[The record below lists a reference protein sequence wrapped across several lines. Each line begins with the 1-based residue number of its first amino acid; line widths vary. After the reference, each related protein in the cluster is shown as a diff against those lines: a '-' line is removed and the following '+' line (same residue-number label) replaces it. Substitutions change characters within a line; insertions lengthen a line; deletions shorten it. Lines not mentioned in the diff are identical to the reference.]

1 MKKASLAL
9 LLTLIGSTAF
19 AQKFDIVGTIIEKG
33 TTTGVPS
40 ASVRVLSLPDSSMV
54 TGASTTTNGSFKIQ
68 NVKKGKYALK
78 VTFVGYRD
86 HVQSLDLTNKSGS
99 TVNVGNIEIVENSK
113 LLKDAVVSANAAQV
127 QVSGDSLVYNASAY
141 RVPEG
146 STLEALVK
154 KLPGAE
160 VDDDGNIK
168 INGKTIKK
176 ILVDK
181 KEFFLDDKQTALQN
195 LPSNIIDKIKSYDRK
210 SDFSR
215 ITGIDDGEDE
225 TVLDLQIKKGMAEG
239 WMSNLDLAAGTEH
252 RYSGNLFA
260 RRALTDAQFTL
271 IGNANNV
278 GGRGFGGGGGR
289 GGWGRGGN
297 GLSSMK
303 NAGFN
308 FATTSDK
315 LETGG
320 SVMFRYNGNDLH
332 QETNTQNLHG
342 QSSFGNEIS
351 NNKTSNISLNGNL
364 RFEWKPDSMTNIMF
378 RPRFTYSRNRGM
390 NNSVDATF
398 VDESE
403 DDVETRIDYAETFV
417 DDSLVLNI
425 FNTSRQYSQSWR
437 ENKSANGELQIN
449 RRLSDNGRNLTFR
462 FLGSFDDNLSKNLS
476 SNHTRYGYV
485 YDDSLKK
492 RIRRGNEKFTNR
504 YTLTPEKKY
513 SYTGQVTYSE
523 PIAERTYLQ
532 LSYQFNYNYSKNDRG
547 LQSYA
552 EDLDSYNKLC
562 YALQTYRYDIVGAM
576 DYMLS
581 NGYLTNYDDYTRM
594 VAERQSQF
602 SEYRNYTHTIGF
614 TFRKITDMYNL
625 SAGVE
630 LVPQHSTLN
639 YKFMGKEYNDIKRT
653 VFNYAP
659 RIDFR
664 YNFDKQTQL
673 RTTYSGHTS
682 QPSMES
688 LLDIEDDSDDRNKK
702 IGNPGLKPSF
712 QHSLNLN
719 FNTYNAELQQGIFV
733 FGNASL
739 TQNSFAQEIIVEKI
753 SQKQTTK
760 QTNINGNWN
769 GMIGF
774 GYNRGLGEK
783 KYFTVNTFTMLNY
796 THNVGLY
803 FVNDSA
809 EMAKQKITTPASLKQ
824 KTNNLGVSE
833 RLSFGFR
840 KDWFE
845 ISVNGNV
852 NYSHAETNIGEVVNP
867 DTWNF
872 SVGSELNLT
881 FDNGLS
887 LSTDISESCRRGYQ
901 SSAMNTNELVWNAQI
916 GYSFLKGKALTIT
929 AQWNDILGQQSAI
942 SRTISTNLTSES
954 RSNSLYS
961 YGMVH
966 VIYKLNV
973 FGKGGFGGFG
983 GFGGGFNPGGFGG
996 GRPGGGGFG
1005 GGRGGRRG

>member
-1 MKKASLAL
+1 
-9 LLTLIGSTAF
+9 
-19 AQKFDIVGTIIEKG
+19 
-33 TTTGVPS
+33 
-40 ASVRVLSLPDSSMV
+40 
-54 TGASTTTNGSFKIQ
+54 
-68 NVKKGKYALK
+68 
-78 VTFVGYRD
+78 
-86 HVQSLDLTNKSGS
+86 
-99 TVNVGNIEIVENSK
+99 
-113 LLKDAVVSANAAQV
+113 
-127 QVSGDSLVYNASAY
+127 
-141 RVPEG
+141 
-146 STLEALVK
+146 
-154 KLPGAE
+154 
-160 VDDDGNIK
+160 
-168 INGKTIKK
+168 
-176 ILVDK
+176 
-181 KEFFLDDKQTALQN
+181 
-195 LPSNIIDKIKSYDRK
+195 
-210 SDFSR
+210 
-215 ITGIDDGEDE
+215 
-225 TVLDLQIKKGMAEG
+225 
-239 WMSNLDLAAGTEH
+239 
-252 RYSGNLFA
+252 
-260 RRALTDAQFTL
+260 
-271 IGNANNV
+271 
-278 GGRGFGGGGGR
+278 
-289 GGWGRGGN
+289 
-297 GLSSMK
+297 
-303 NAGFN
+303 
-308 FATTSDK
+308 
-315 LETGG
+315 
-320 SVMFRYNGNDLH
+320 
-332 QETNTQNLHG
+332 
-342 QSSFGNEIS
+342 
-351 NNKTSNISLNGNL
+351 
-364 RFEWKPDSMTNIMF
+364 
-378 RPRFTYSRNRGM
+378 
-390 NNSVDATF
+390 
-398 VDESE
+398 
-403 DDVETRIDYAETFV
+403 
-417 DDSLVLNI
+417 
-425 FNTSRQYSQSWR
+425 
-437 ENKSANGELQIN
+437 
-449 RRLSDNGRNLTFR
+449 
-462 FLGSFDDNLSKNLS
+462 
-476 SNHTRYGYV
+476 
-485 YDDSLKK
+485 
-492 RIRRGNEKFTNR
+492 
-504 YTLTPEKKY
+504 
-513 SYTGQVTYSE
+513 
-523 PIAERTYLQ
+523 
-532 LSYQFNYNYSKNDRG
+532 
-547 LQSYA
+547 
-552 EDLDSYNKLC
+552 
-562 YALQTYRYDIVGAM
+562 
-576 DYMLS
+576 
-581 NGYLTNYDDYTRM
+581 
-594 VAERQSQF
+594 
-602 SEYRNYTHTIGF
+602 
-614 TFRKITDMYNL
+614 
-625 SAGVE
+625 
-630 LVPQHSTLN
+630 
-639 YKFMGKEYNDIKRT
+639 
-653 VFNYAP
+653 
-659 RIDFR
+659 
-664 YNFDKQTQL
+664 
-673 RTTYSGHTS
+673 
-682 QPSMES
+682 MES

-739 TQNSFAQEIIVEKI
+739 TQNSFAQEIIVEQI
-753 SQKQTTK
+753 SQKRTTK